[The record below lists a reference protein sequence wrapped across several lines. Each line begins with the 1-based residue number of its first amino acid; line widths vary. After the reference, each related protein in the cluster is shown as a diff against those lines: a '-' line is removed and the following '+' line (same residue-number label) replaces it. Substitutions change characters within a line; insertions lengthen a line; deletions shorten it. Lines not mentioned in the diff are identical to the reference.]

1 MIKFIF
7 SFLLVLGLATS
18 CSYNSKSN
26 GDAIEIVVPVEQV
39 NSVATDSV
47 AIAADSVM
55 VNTGDSI

>member
-18 CSYNSKSN
+18 CSYNSKSKD
-26 GDAIEIVVPVEQV
+26 DAIDIVVPVEQV
-39 NSVATDSV
+39 DSVATDSITV
-47 AIAADSVM
+47 VADSVM

>member
-39 NSVATDSV
+39 DSVATDSV
-47 AIAADSVM
+47 TVVTDSVM